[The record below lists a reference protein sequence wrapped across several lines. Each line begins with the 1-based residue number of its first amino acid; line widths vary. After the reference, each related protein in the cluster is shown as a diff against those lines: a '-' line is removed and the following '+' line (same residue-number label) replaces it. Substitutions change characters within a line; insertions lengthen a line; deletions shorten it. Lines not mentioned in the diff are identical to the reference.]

1 MSFHAVIKAERE
13 QKTIKKGLSIYVRFV
28 GLRNAD
34 ATARKSQH
42 VEGQN
47 EVNALLVF
55 LDASADYI
63 QENAMMQEMPNV
75 PYDEEKDEQNRG
87 AQIRRNAV
95 AINML

>member
-47 EVNALLVF
+47 EVNGSRCCPLRYRFANGTECLLQLF
-55 LDASADYI
+55 NFWMDI
-63 QENAMMQEMPNV
+63 HF
-75 PYDEEKDEQNRG
+75 K
-87 AQIRRNAV
+87 V
-95 AINML
+95 AK